1 MKLYD
6 WHAAPNPKRARMCIA
21 EKGLDIEIIEVGGD
35 DLKLRPDYIAKF
47 PQAMVPMLELDDGR
61 QLGESIA
68 IARYI
73 DEMYPSPPMFGR
85 NAYERGVVEM
95 WERRAFDEGMMAA
108 GEVFRNTHEAF
119 IDRGLPGFAVPVP
132 QIPALVDRGRMRLDL
147 FFRKFDEQ
155 LAKNR
160 FIAGDMFS
168 IADCTLFCSIEFA
181 FWSDI
186 KIPAACRNLQRWF
199 DEVSARPSAKA

>member
-73 DEMYPSPPMFGR
+73 DELYPSPPMFGR

-119 IDRGLPGFAVPVP
+119 IDRGLPGFACAVP

-168 IADCTLFCSIEFA
+168 IADCTLFCSVEFA

-186 KIPAACRNLQRWF
+186 KIPADCRNLQRWF

>member
-119 IDRGLPGFAVPVP
+119 IDRGLPGFACAVP

-168 IADCTLFCSIEFA
+168 IADCTLFCSVEFA

-186 KIPAACRNLQRWF
+186 RIPADCRNLQRWF

>member
-73 DEMYPSPPMFGR
+73 DEIYPSPPMFGR

-119 IDRGLPGFAVPVP
+119 IDRGLPGFASPVP

-155 LAKNR
+155 LGKNH
-160 FIAGDMFS
+160 FIAGDLFS
-168 IADCTLFCSIEFA
+168 IADCTLFCSVEFA

-186 KIPAACRNLQRWF
+186 KIPADCRNLQRWF